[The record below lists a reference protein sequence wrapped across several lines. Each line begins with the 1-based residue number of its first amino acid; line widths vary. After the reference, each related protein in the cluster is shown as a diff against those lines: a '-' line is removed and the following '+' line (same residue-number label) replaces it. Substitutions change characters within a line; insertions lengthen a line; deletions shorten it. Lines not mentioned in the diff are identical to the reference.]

1 MFLELG
7 KNKFR
12 IELWSHNFV
21 VFQMIEIDI
30 NLLKKL
36 EDEFFEATNGIE
48 ICWNTSGERTTHMVC
63 NFRDNRAIEQI
74 HIQTFD
80 SENFWDK
87 ERKNFVSSELVNNPS
102 KEIKRIIDA
111 LTEWVGLYEIKNQKK
126 SRLCK
131 EENKSIKQS
140 LIRQII
146 LPKDRRT

>member
-7 KNKFR
+7 KSKFR

-30 NLLKKL
+30 NLLKTLK
-36 EDEFFEATNGIE
+36 ENDFEASNGIE
-48 ICWNTSGERTTHMVC
+48 ICWNTSGDRTTHILF
-63 NFRDNRAIEQI
+63 NFKKVKAIGDI
-74 HIQTFD
+74 HIQFD
-80 SENFWDK
+80 SKLRDVEMK
-87 ERKNFVSSELVNNPS
+87 HFVSSVYVDNPS
-102 KEIKRIIDA
+102 KEMQRIIDA
-111 LTEWVGLYEIKNQKK
+111 LTEWVGLFEIKNQKK

-131 EENKSIKQS
+131 EENKPIKQP